1 MLQLNHV
8 TVTNN
13 ERTVLDDCTYQF
25 REGQVYA
32 IVGEPGDFVAFFKTV
47 CNEKKTAQGEIVT
60 WDGAERFNACD
71 DTLLP
76 FSLTATQYAE
86 GLLKIYKDGEGH
98 EPGVYLLEAGFNTS
112 NRDKLIRELNSEDKA
127 ALRFMAMKLADKY
140 VNVIGE
146 PIPELA
152 LVADWAEKNKND
164 KVIIFGVSDEETA
177 GVVKDKLGA
186 EIVTFKDMTK

>member
-13 ERTVLDDCTYQF
+13 ERTILEDSTFQF

-32 IVGEPGDFVAFFKTV
+32 IVGNPDDFVAFFKSV
-47 CNEKKTAQGEIVT
+47 CNEKKTDQGEIVT

-86 GLLKIYKDGEGH
+86 GLLKIYKDGDGH
-98 EPGVYLLEAGFNTS
+98 EPGVYLLEAGFDTS
-112 NRDKLIRELNSEDKA
+112 NRDKLIREIKSADKA

-146 PIPELA
+146 PVPEIGLI
-152 LVADWAEKNKND
+152 ADWAEKNKND

-177 GVVKDKLGA
+177 GVLKEKLGA
-186 EIVTFKDMTK
+186 EIITFEDMMV